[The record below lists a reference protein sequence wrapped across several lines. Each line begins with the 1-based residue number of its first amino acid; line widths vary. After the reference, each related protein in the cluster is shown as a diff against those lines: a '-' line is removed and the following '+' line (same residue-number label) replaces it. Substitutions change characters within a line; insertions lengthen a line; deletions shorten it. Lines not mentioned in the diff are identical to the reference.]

1 MATQISIR
9 PIGGPAEHARLHE
22 RCAVRLDTRALRSA
36 LASPGADA
44 APGDETS
51 ALWYIPV
58 LAVTLLGMLA
68 VDILA
73 IWRLL

>member
-36 LASPGADA
+36 LASPHADA
-44 APGDETS
+44 GSGDEAL

-58 LAVTLLGMLA
+58 LAVTLLGLLT
-68 VDILA
+68 VDILV
-73 IWRLL
+73 IWSLV